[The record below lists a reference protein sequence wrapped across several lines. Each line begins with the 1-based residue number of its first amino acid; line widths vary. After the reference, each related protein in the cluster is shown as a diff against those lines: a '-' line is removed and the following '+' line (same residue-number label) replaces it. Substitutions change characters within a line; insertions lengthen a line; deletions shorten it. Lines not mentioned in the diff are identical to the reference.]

1 MMAEGGIPDP
11 LLCVCKCVQE
21 SGGQEKREERKTDYQ
36 NTLIMLMT
44 FFSPSNNAG
53 IICLSLNIRVYCYL
67 PWGMCAS
74 VFVLLANTWF

>member
-44 FFSPSNNAG
+44 FFSPLKQCRYYMSE
-53 IICLSLNIRVYCYL
+53 SEH
-67 PWGMCAS
+67 
-74 VFVLLANTWF
+74 